1 MEYGMKRSEVNR
13 IIEDAISFVDKRGLK
28 FPSFATWNLEK
39 WKNFS
44 KSQKEIIDNMLGWD
58 ITDFGSGDF
67 AKTGLLIFTFRN
79 GNFYKKE
86 EYPKPY
92 AEKLLLVGDG
102 QELPFHFHWK
112 KIEDIINRGGGNLLI
127 QLYNSDEHEKFAD
140 TPVEVSMDGE
150 KKVIEAG
157 GTVKLEPGQSIT
169 LMPGQYHRWIGEKGT
184 GQIML
189 FEVSSTNDDTIDNRF
204 YSANERLPVI
214 IEDEEPRY
222 LLFKDYEKYV
232 QY

>member
-1 MEYGMKRSEVNR
+1 M
-13 IIEDAISFVDKRGLK
+13 
-28 FPSFATWNLEK
+28 
-39 WKNFS
+39 
-44 KSQKEIIDNMLGWD
+44 
-58 ITDFGSGDF
+58 
-67 AKTGLLIFTFRN
+67 
-79 GNFYKKE
+79 
-86 EYPKPY
+86 
-92 AEKLLLVGDG
+92 
-102 QELPFHFHWK
+102 
-112 KIEDIINRGGGNLLI
+112 I

>member
-1 MEYGMKRSEVNR
+1 MMV
-13 IIEDAISFVDKRGLK
+13 
-28 FPSFATWNLEK
+28 
-39 WKNFS
+39 
-44 KSQKEIIDNMLGWD
+44 
-58 ITDFGSGDF
+58 
-67 AKTGLLIFTFRN
+67 
-79 GNFYKKE
+79 KKMCIR
-86 EYPKPY
+86 
-92 AEKLLLVGDG
+92 D
-102 QELPFHFHWK
+102 
-112 KIEDIINRGGGNLLI
+112 R
-127 QLYNSDEHEKFAD
+127 
-140 TPVEVSMDGE
+140 
-150 KKVIEAG
+150 
-157 GTVKLEPGQSIT
+157 SIT

>member
-1 MEYGMKRSEVNR
+1 MKRSEVNR
-13 IIEDAISFVDKRGLK
+13 IVEDAISFVGKRGLK
-28 FPSFATWNLEK
+28 FPSFATWDLGK
-39 WKNFS
+39 WKNLS
-44 KSQKEIIDNMLGWD
+44 ESQKEIIDNMLGWD

-67 AKTGLLIFTFRN
+67 VKTGLLIFTFRN

-127 QLYNSDEHEKFAD
+127 QLYNSDKNEKFAG